1 MQRIAIF
8 VSGGG
13 TDLQSII
20 DYEKSGQLK
29 NGKIE
34 LVISNRKKAYGLE
47 RARMAGIEAIY
58 ERNQEK
64 IMELLEKKQISLVV
78 LAGYLAILS
87 EEFVKKYEYRIINIH
102 PSLIPS
108 FCGAGMYGLHV
119 HEAVLARG
127 TKVSGATVHFVNEV
141 TDGGPIILQEAVK
154 VEDDD
159 TPETLQARILEVEHR
174 ILPYAVDL
182 FCNGQ
187 LEINNGKVR
196 IKDEKSID

>member
-1 MQRIAIF
+1 MQRIAVF

-20 DYEKSGQLK
+20 DYERSGQLK

-47 RARMAGIEAIY
+47 RARRAGIEAIY

-64 IMELLEKKQISLVV
+64 ILEILAKRGITLIV

-87 EEFVKKYEYRIINIH
+87 EQFVKAYEHRIINIH

-108 FCGAGMYGLHV
+108 FCGDGMYGLHV
-119 HEAVLARG
+119 HEAVLKRG
-127 TKVSGATVHFVNEV
+127 AKVSGATVHFVNEV

-182 FCNGQ
+182 YCNGK
-187 LEINNGKVR
+187 LEIHDGKVR
-196 IKDEKSID
+196 ITK